1 MTREVLF
8 NMGDEQTQ
16 SMKYEAS
23 SYTTDEMQKKK
34 DFEHKVDVE

>member
-16 SMKYEAS
+16 SMKYEAL
-23 SYTTDEMQKKK
+23 SYITDEMQKKK
-34 DFEHKVDVE
+34 DFKHKVDVE